1 MITAAEA
8 GSVRKGVATR
18 ERERERERAAHARD
32 RPAAEKRKEA
42 LKREIT
48 SKRRTYAQVQETR

>member
-18 ERERERERAAHARD
+18 EREREPRMRVIV
-32 RPAAEKRKEA
+32 PLPKKG
-42 LKREIT
+42 
-48 SKRRTYAQVQETR
+48 RRLSNAK

>member
-18 ERERERERAAHARD
+18 EREREREPRMRVIV
-32 RPAAEKRKEA
+32 PLPKKG
-42 LKREIT
+42 
-48 SKRRTYAQVQETR
+48 RRLSNAK

>member
-1 MITAAEA
+1 MITAEEA
-8 GSVRKGVATR
+8 GSVRKGVAT
-18 ERERERERAAHARD
+18 RERERERAAHARD